1 MELNKKRRLNEN
13 NSGNNEFQNE
23 TKNYC
28 IKKNDNQFIVNNI
41 MIGNKSIVEYFI
53 EFQSKID
60 SYFIKNNELEKEII
74 YLKKIIQGLK
84 TPEPDNKNMEIEEIE
99 ENFFKYYIS

>member
-13 NSGNNEFQNE
+13 NSGNNEIQNQ

-41 MIGNKSIVEYFI
+41 MIGNKSIVEYLI
-53 EFQSKID
+53 DFQIKID

-74 YLKKIIQGLK
+74 DLKKIIKELN
-84 TPEPDNKNMEIEEIE
+84 TPENDNKNMEIEED
-99 ENFFKYYIS
+99 FFKYYVS